1 MVYNGPAKKILFYL
15 LAALLGGCVPV
26 MSLHSLYT
34 EENVVFEEKLLGTW
48 LEDPNSPEAT
58 WEFNRIEEPNNAYNL
73 VLSDEE
79 GKKGSFVAHL
89 VKLEDSLFLDVFPDE
104 FPCDTDDP
112 NKVEWAYNS
121 LFLIPAHAFIKIDS
135 IGPQLKMRLTD
146 DEKIMEELLEDD
158 PNAVKHTFI
167 EDRITSIENR
177 LILTASTKEL
187 QAFVLKYAGDKRV
200 FTNEFVLNRRET
212 QNPNAP
218 NSIETTAAQKKE
230 LDKSS

>member
-1 MVYNGPAKKILFYL
+1 MNVKKILFYL
-15 LAALLGGCVPV
+15 FAVLLGGCVPV

-48 LEDPNSPEAT
+48 VDDPNSPEAI
-58 WEFNRIEEPNNAYNL
+58 WEFKRFFDDPNNAYKL
-73 VLSDEE
+73 IFSDKK
-79 GKKGSFVAHL
+79 GQKGSFVAHL
-89 VKLEDSLFLDVFPDE
+89 VKLENSLFLDVFPDK
-104 FPCDTDDP
+104 FPCDPDDP

-135 IGPQLKMRLTD
+135 IEPQLKMRLTD

-158 PNAVKHTFI
+158 PNAVKYTLI
-167 EDRITSIENR
+167 EDRLTLIENR

-200 FTNEFVLNRRET
+200 FTNEVVLNRRENKDP
-212 QNPNAP
+212 QQ
-218 NSIETTAAQKKE
+218 SHE
-230 LDKSS
+230 